1 MLAPHGTTRCP
12 ESAAEPS
19 QNSLREEAQQRAY
32 QKDTH
37 KNRPT
42 RIKSQDT
49 SNKGLWSD
57 NDACSEMHDEPGAPC
72 LPPWHHPK
80 CWQKGRT
87 FFMHLANMLETPDWL
102 FISGPAE
109 VIISS
114 TGLNWLSVYVR
125 PQGPVNFLESLFG
138 IGQSV
143 HMCPFPLMHITWGHK
158 YPLGNKYY
166 EITSI
171 WTGADKHDW
180 TKGESRQRERF
191 CAVLNSEIPTLF
203 WLKKEISASQ
213 TPFLPQEMMLWQEIC
228 ILCHAYVN

>member
-1 MLAPHGTTRCP
+1 MELQDVQRVLQNHPRTPFGRRLSSVHTRRTHTKTDQP
-12 ESAAEPS
+12 ESNLRIPQTRVCGVLTMHVLKCMMSQEHLASHHDTTPS
-19 QNSLREEAQQRAY
+19 AD
-32 QKDTH
+32 K
-37 KNRPT
+37 
-42 RIKSQDT
+42 
-49 SNKGLWSD
+49 KG
-57 NDACSEMHDEPGAPC
+57 E
-72 LPPWHHPK
+72 
-80 CWQKGRT
+80 QT

-180 TKGESRQRERF
+180 TKGDSRQRERF
-191 CAVLNSEIPTLF
+191 CAVLNSEILTLF